1 MNVHLRLTLASH
13 IEGQMVE
20 SWRVG
25 ELESWRVGELERARA
40 ARRWGQQIYTGISC
54 RAQVPDHMTI
64 GEQHRLLL

>member
-25 ELESWRVGELERARA
+25 ELESWRGLERRGDGASRFT
-40 ARRWGQQIYTGISC
+40 QESVVVLKCLII
-54 RAQVPDHMTI
+54 
-64 GEQHRLLL
+64 

>member
-25 ELESWRVGELERARA
+25 ELESWRVGELESWRGLE
-40 ARRWGQQIYTGISC
+40 RRGDGASRFTQESVVVLKCLII
-54 RAQVPDHMTI
+54 
-64 GEQHRLLL
+64 

>member
-13 IEGQMVE
+13 IEGQMV
-20 SWRVG
+20 
-25 ELESWRVGELERARA
+25 ESWRVGELERARA